1 MLSQASTKSYFLGSF
16 RTCVYILIVKRNMW
30 MALPGQLDHPFGNVN
45 PFHRKPVPGQ
55 RIDKAATA
63 PAAYIE
69 SKTARA
75 ARATLAGKTEGTLQ
89 LGQTI

>member
-1 MLSQASTKSYFLGSF
+1 M
-16 RTCVYILIVKRNMW
+16 VKRNMW

-45 PFHRKPVPGQ
+45 AFHLETVPGK
-55 RIDKAATA
+55 RIDEAATA

-69 SKTARA
+69 SKAARA
-75 ARATLAGKTEGTLQ
+75 ARAARAALTGKTEGTLQ

>member
-1 MLSQASTKSYFLGSF
+1 MLSQASKKSHFLGSF
-16 RTCVYILIVKRNMW
+16 HSRISSWVKRNMR
-30 MALPGQLDHPFGNVN
+30 MALPGQLYHPFGNIN
-45 PFHRKPVPGQ
+45 AFHLEPAPGQ

-75 ARATLAGKTEGTLQ
+75 ARATLAGKTEGTLR

>member
-1 MLSQASTKSYFLGSF
+1 M
-16 RTCVYILIVKRNMW
+16 VKRNMW

-45 PFHRKPVPGQ
+45 AFHLEPVPGQ
-55 RIDKAATA
+55 RIDEAAAA

-69 SKTARA
+69 SKAARA
-75 ARATLAGKTEGTLQ
+75 ARAALTGKTEGTLQ